1 VLAARFLLGAA
12 KADQKA
18 LMACIDNALG
28 DWLVSLLAYAEHKQ
42 STPRERTKILL
53 KRFDREI
60 HRGEKE

>member
-1 VLAARFLLGAA
+1 MLAARFLLGAA

-42 STPRERTKILL
+42 STPGGRTKDLAKKI
-53 KRFDREI
+53 
-60 HRGEKE
+60 

>member
-1 VLAARFLLGAA
+1 
-12 KADQKA
+12 
-18 LMACIDNALG
+18 MACIDNALG